1 MKIVAISIRA
11 FALLICSRRKL
22 SAFAL
27 AFLSVI
33 PSGNLLLLF
42 VPSFLLVLAGCN
54 LPGRPAPGP
63 EVPRPEA
70 VLSFDRLY
78 AENCSACH
86 GSDGSHGPATDLANP
101 EYLALVDDATL
112 RTVITNGEK
121 GTLMPGF
128 GAEAGGMLTARQIDG
143 IVNGMRARWSR
154 PNPFNGVT
162 PPPYKSTESGD
173 AAKGQAVYNA
183 ACARCHGENAQHPG
197 PSGSILEGSFLALI
211 DPQTIRTTVIAGRPD
226 VGEPDWRS
234 HIAGRAMTGD
244 EISNVTAWLLAQRPA
259 APGQP
264 YPNYQPNSHL
274 PGEAHPL
281 AGQPLATENPH

>member
-1 MKIVAISIRA
+1 MRIASIAIA
-11 FALLICSRRKL
+11 TAALLSIES
-22 SAFAL
+22 
-27 AFLSVI
+27 
-33 PSGNLLLLF
+33 
-42 VPSFLLVLAGCN
+42 CN

-70 VLSFDRLY
+70 VLSFDPLY

-226 VGEPDWRS
+226 VGEPDWRN
-234 HIAGRAMTGD
+234 HIRRPLHDRRRNLQRHRMAP
-244 EISNVTAWLLAQRPA
+244 RPA
-259 APGQP
+259 PRRARPAVSKIQT
-264 YPNYQPNSHL
+264 NL
-274 PGEAHPL
+274 
-281 AGQPLATENPH
+281 